1 MCASVFWI
9 LVKYIYSFV
18 FTCVY
23 LSVCMNV
30 YLPYHFHEAFSAIG
44 SNLQLISITFTSL
57 SLIRKT
63 SSWKKWKASSFIRF
77 YLFDCSLNQ
86 ITNQSNLIEKMFLVI
101 GLILKSAFA
110 EVSRKSTDDRIK
122 FWLAL
127 AKRHMMKKIG
137 KT

>member
-1 MCASVFWI
+1 
-9 LVKYIYSFV
+9 
-18 FTCVY
+18 
-23 LSVCMNV
+23 MNV
-30 YLPYHFHEAFSAIG
+30 YLPYHVHEAFSAIG
-44 SNLQLISITFTSL
+44 SNLQLISITFTSFL

-63 SSWKKWKASSFIRF
+63 SSSKKWKASSFNGF

-122 FWLAL
+122 F
-127 AKRHMMKKIG
+127 
-137 KT
+137 